1 MNQGNSD
8 LPEKHQQEPPLRLT
22 DYVGNFRGV
31 QEAVESFKLPPA
43 HKAKAGILLAAA
55 FGLGLLAI
63 CHAPWY
69 SHFAF
74 VLLAGVMAVLTE
86 RGREHER
93 RKEISTE
100 PGTDASRQGTVG
112 QSTESH

>member
-1 MNQGNSD
+1 MEPDNPD
-8 LPEKHQQEPPLRLT
+8 LPEKHQQEPPLRLS

-31 QEAVESFKLPPA
+31 QEAVESLKLAPA
-43 HKAKAGILLAAA
+43 HKAKVGILLAVA
-55 FGLGLLAI
+55 FGLGFLAI

-69 SHFAF
+69 SHFAL

-86 RGREHER
+86 RGRENER

-100 PGTDASRQGTVG
+100 PGTDASRQGTAG